1 MREFRL
7 SSIAMTC
14 CARLQFAAR
23 HPESCALGVMAVD
36 WGQLPPISQALTLPL
51 LLQSLGGSGQEETT
65 QQRSKKKAQHFAS

>member
-23 HPESCALGVMAVD
+23 HPESCALGVMAAG
-36 WGQLPPISQALTLPL
+36 WGQLPPISQH
-51 LLQSLGGSGQEETT
+51 SLHRYCYNRLRDQG
-65 QQRSKKKAQHFAS
+65 KKKPPNA